1 MNTHITKTEAEIAIL
16 AQFEEIRA
24 NLPGADLDWL
34 EKLRGDA
41 IEAFHRNG
49 LPHRRLEDWKYTD
62 LRTIIGEALPPAADG
77 SIDAVGNDVFAALKR
92 HVAVFVNG
100 RFRADLSSM
109 SDLPEGAEFLTL
121 DDAVV
126 SAPHWFTENL
136 GKGPSDAD
144 NAVLALNTAFM
155 GGGGVLRIAEG
166 VHVERPI
173 EFSFNFSGSE
183 RSTVAT
189 RNLVILEKGAR
200 ATLLETFSNG
210 SDAGHVTNVVDEF
223 MIADDARLDHVKVQL
238 ENAATTHL
246 STLAARLEARSTFN
260 TFTAT
265 AGSAVTRNQ
274 IAIRVDGE
282 ETNANMSGGYMLSG
296 KQHCD
301 TTLQI
306 DHAVPGCNSTELFKG
321 VIDDDAHGI
330 FQGKIIVRP
339 DAQQTDARMM
349 TQGLLLSEHAQF
361 TTKPELEIYAD
372 DVQCAHG
379 ATSGDLD
386 EEALFYLRSRG
397 IPEPEAK
404 ALLIAAFIA
413 ETFDQI
419 ENEAVR
425 EVLIGLPARWLEQTR
440 KQHDA

>member
-1 MNTHITKTEAEIAIL
+1 MNKQITKTEAEIAIL
-16 AQFEEIRA
+16 AQFEEARA
-24 NLPGADLDWL
+24 ALPGAGIDWL
-34 EKLRGDA
+34 NKLRGDA
-41 IEAFHRNG
+41 IEVFHRNG

-62 LRTIIGEALPPAADG
+62 LRTVISEALPHATDG
-77 SIDAVGNDVFAALKR
+77 SVDATGSDLFGALKR

-100 RFRADLSSM
+100 RFRPDLSSI
-109 SDLPEGAEFLTL
+109 SDLPEGAEFLSL
-121 DDAVV
+121 DDAVA
-126 SAPHWFTENL
+126 SAPEWFTENL
-136 GKGPSDAD
+136 GQSNADGD

-166 VHVERPI
+166 VEVEHPI
-173 EFSFNFSGSE
+173 EFSFIYSGSE

-200 ATLLETFSNG
+200 ATLLETFSNA
-210 SDAGHVTNVVDEF
+210 SDAGHVTNVVGEF

-238 ENAATTHL
+238 ENVATTHL
-246 STLAARLEARSTFN
+246 STLAVRLEARSVLN

-265 AGSAVTRNQ
+265 AGSGVTRNE
-274 IAIRVDGE
+274 IAVKVNGE
-282 ETNANMSGGYMLSG
+282 GTKANMSGGYMLSG

-306 DHAVPGCNSTELFKG
+306 DHAVPGCDSTELFKG
-321 VIDDDAHGI
+321 VIDDDAHGV

-361 TTKPELEIYAD
+361 TTKPELEIFAD

-386 EEALFYLRSRG
+386 EESLFYLRSRG

-413 ETFDQI
+413 EAFDQI

-425 EVLIGLPARWLEQTR
+425 EVLNGLPARWLEQTR
-440 KQHDA
+440 TQHDA